1 MYYEQN
7 NKRTLTEK
15 ELENIYKLLNERKEV
30 WLGYYSQDFVPL
42 KFINRTICAFEH
54 DVYLM
59 LGGMPS
65 EEKQNIMKNF
75 VKDIAKVEAN
85 KKNNIRYNA
94 EHIDELIQ
102 NNFVVV
108 LNRADELL
116 NLYKAKDISY
126 QDSINLKKY
135 YSLELFFLIENRDT
149 RDKFFNRFKTQLE
162 EIMSA
167 KKEEVENF
175 YKDENNLKE
184 IKTNKTDDSKKENF
198 DTIYNSFNFYKNKSK
213 IIDYLKQRKM
223 EICALYAQETVP
235 LKYKTNLLESFNME
249 MALCA
254 TEDFKNEPDLE
265 KLERQLSLE
274 LENISELKKD
284 GKEIQLNL
292 LAKQILQNKDEYL
305 AKREKEL
312 IELYKD
318 DKTHFFS
325 FVQLDGIYMLDCLL
339 FYNDLDERMKKVQ
352 DFRDEINNLKDF
364 KTERAKINQSI
375 TSNGSVENIN
385 FWNKFYEI
393 PHKDITDDYWN
404 NSRDYLHKR
413 AKILAKIYRDTEG
426 ESYYDDVKF
435 YFETELKLKTILN
448 QSNDE
453 LNNLLRNE
461 FNCMLAK
468 AERRKS
474 TSFIDKKESV
484 QLNMIK
490 ENLDNYLEKRKN
502 YLLKKYRNSAIPLE
516 LKDELKGFYNFD
528 VNFFVEDDNL
538 KKEYKENFEEK
549 IEEVYLSR
557 VSKSEQDDE
566 SCTPILTDNN
576 FSCM

>member
-167 KKEEVENF
+167 KEEEVKNF

-284 GKEIQLNL
+284 GKEIPLNL

-339 FYNDLDERMKKVQ
+339 FYKDLDERMKKVQ

-435 YFETELKLKTILN
+435 NFETELKLKTILN

-484 QLNMIK
+484 QLNVIK

-566 SCTPILTDNN
+566 SCNPILTDNN